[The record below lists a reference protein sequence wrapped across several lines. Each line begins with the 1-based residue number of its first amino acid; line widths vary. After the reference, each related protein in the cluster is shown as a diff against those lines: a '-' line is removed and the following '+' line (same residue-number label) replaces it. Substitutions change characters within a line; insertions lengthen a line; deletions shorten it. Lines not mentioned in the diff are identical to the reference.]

1 MLFQDAPRSMV
12 ELWLPGQLYL
22 DDINFDILKDL
33 VRITKTMGFIT
44 NCCKPTRPVEFKC
57 PVSAYGKY
65 TM

>member
-1 MLFQDAPRSMV
+1 MLFQDAPRFMV
-12 ELWLPGQLYL
+12 ELLLPGQLYL

-33 VRITKTMGFIT
+33 VRITRTMGFIT
-44 NCCKPTRPVEFKC
+44 NCCKLIYPVEFKC